1 MVNIIS
7 GVMLTALL
15 KFWVLSQLYYQ
26 SLFAAGDHYDR
37 FLLFL
42 ILFSEPET
50 QKKNK

>member
-15 KFWVLSQLYYQ
+15 KSWVLSQLYYQ
-26 SLFAAGDHYDR
+26 SLFAAGDHHDR
-37 FLLFL
+37 LSLFL
-42 ILFSEPET
+42 IIFSESET